1 MGDVSVSRTFDAAPD
16 DVRAAMEDLEAFMEG
31 AEFDEVSYDG
41 DTLVINN
48 SVGLFGIELVLDVVD
63 ADGAAL
69 AYEQREG
76 VFESMYTEYTVESD
90 GEETTVTAWTEF
102 TTTDLAVIGTVLDET
117 VVTRQ
122 RRTELT
128 AQFDWLADRVE

>member
-1 MGDVSVSRTFDAAPD
+1 MGEVSVARTVDAAPD
-16 DVRAAMEDLEAFMEG
+16 EVRAAMDDVEAFMAG
-31 AEFDEVSYDG
+31 AEFDEVTRDG
-41 DTLVINN
+41 DRLVINN
-48 SVGLFGIELVLDVVD
+48 SVGLFGIELVLDIVD

-76 VFESMYTEYTVESD
+76 VFESMYTEYTVD
-90 GEETTVTAWTEF
+90 GDDEGTTVTARTEF
-102 TTTDLAVIGTVLDET
+102 VTTDLAVVGTVLDET

-128 AQFDWLADRVE
+128 AQFDWLADRLE

>member
-1 MGDVSVSRTFDAAPD
+1 MGDALASRTFDATPD
-16 DVRAAMEDLEAFMEG
+16 DVQAAMEDLEAFIEG
-31 AEFDEVSYDG
+31 AEFDEVGYDG
-41 DTLVINN
+41 DTLVVNN

-63 ADGAAL
+63 ADGGAV

-76 VFESMYTEYTVESD
+76 VFEGMYTEYTVESD

-128 AQFDWLADRVE
+128 AQFD